1 MLVQVTD
8 KSIRVTHYGAT
19 KTVSFAGTRMG
30 MDAGVRR
37 SAYRVAM
44 RWASMTGTSD
54 ACASAA
60 WRSLGL
66 GRLPA
71 PSKLSEEDWLDILEG
86 LDAAISDLVNS
97 PQSKF
102 YIHG

>member
-1 MLVQVTD
+1 MRFT
-8 KSIRVTHYGAT
+8 
-19 KTVSFAGTRMG
+19 GTRMG
-30 MDAGVRR
+30 GDDGIKR
-37 SAYRVAM
+37 SAYQVAL

-71 PSKLSEEDWLDILEG
+71 PSKLSEEDWADILEG
-86 LDAAISDLVNS
+86 LDAAISDLVNN